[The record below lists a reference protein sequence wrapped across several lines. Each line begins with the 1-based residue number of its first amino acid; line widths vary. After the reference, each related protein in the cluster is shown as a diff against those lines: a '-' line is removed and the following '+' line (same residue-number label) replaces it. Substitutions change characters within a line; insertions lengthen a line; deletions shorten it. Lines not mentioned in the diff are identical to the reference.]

1 MRENFPI
8 FQRPAQPV
16 RGYKGR
22 MSLQHR
28 LIGTVTLLL
37 ALALVVGAGLL
48 SLHARAMIDLEVRS
62 AFDGARHSVS
72 NTLKSDVEHTVTL
85 RQVVASFEGQRH
97 VRAALVNEAGKTIVQ
112 SKIAEFDAP
121 APAWFAKLMAP
132 APLSAR
138 IPIALAKYPCVV
150 VLTSDPANEIAGVW
164 SHVRDAFTIMALFC
178 LATLIAMSLAI
189 TSALRFFRRFQA
201 GLLAIAGGSYDT
213 RLAQS
218 RVPEFAALAGGF
230 NHMAGQLS
238 SLSKSNQHL
247 YAQLQ
252 NVQEEERAGIAR
264 DLHDEVGAYLFAL
277 QVDAK
282 AIAKLGTP
290 EAGRLSHA
298 IRESVTHIQNH
309 VKNILRQLKPVSQ
322 LEFGLE
328 PAVADLVAFWAR
340 RHPDIAFEQT
350 ITLGPGIGRPQEE
363 AAYRVVQEALSNAM
377 RHGAP
382 KTIKIAIRAD
392 GQQLSIGI
400 ADDGGGIK
408 LGPDAVA
415 SAGHG
420 GLANMRERIQALG
433 GRFIVHQ
440 SDGGVR
446 ITGILP
452 LASERIVA

>member
-8 FQRPAQPV
+8 FHRSAQPV
-16 RGYKGR
+16 PGYKGR

-37 ALALVVGAGLL
+37 VLALVVGAGLL

-62 AFDGARHSVS
+62 AFDGARHSVG

-97 VRAALVNEAGKTIVQ
+97 VRAALVNETGTTIVQ
-112 SKIAEFDAP
+112 SKIAEFDAA

-164 SHVRDAFTIMALFC
+164 SHVRDAFTIMVLFC
-178 LATLIAMSLAI
+178 LATLVVLSLAI
-189 TSALRFFRRFQA
+189 SYALRFFRLFQA
-201 GLLAIAGGSYDT
+201 GLLAIAGGSYDA
-213 RLAQS
+213 RLPQS
-218 RVPEFAALAGGF
+218 DVPEFSALAGGF

-282 AIAKLGTP
+282 AVAKLGTP
-290 EAGRLSHA
+290 EADRLSHA

-328 PAVADLVAFWAR
+328 PAVADLIAFWAR
-340 RHPDIAFEQT
+340 RHPDIAFELT

-382 KTIKIAIRAD
+382 KTITIAIRAD
-392 GQQLSIGI
+392 GRELSIGI